1 MSTPTD
7 AYDPDVQ
14 PGGPWSTR
22 ELAHLTIRK
31 MAVSQMH
38 NNVYLLTCRA
48 TGEQL
53 LVDAADEGERIRE
66 LVAAGG
72 SGLAQLV
79 TTHQHWDHVRAL
91 EETAQTF
98 SPTTQA
104 GADDADALPL
114 APDVRLQHG
123 DTVRFGEITL
133 DVVHLRGH
141 TPGSV
146 ALAYDDPQGH
156 THLFTG
162 DSLFPGGVGNTKM
175 EGQSFDALFADV
187 TQRVFDV
194 YDDDTWVYPGHGSDT
209 TLGAERPHLDEWRER
224 GW

>member
-14 PGGPWSTR
+14 PGGPWSIR

-104 GADDADALPL
+104 GEDDADALPL

-146 ALAYDDPQGH
+146 ALAYDDPQAH

>member
-1 MSTPTD
+1 MSAPTD
-7 AYDPDVQ
+7 TYDPDVQ

-91 EETAQTF
+91 
-98 SPTTQA
+98 

-114 APDVRLQHG
+114 APDLRLQHG

-162 DSLFPGGVGNTKM
+162 DSLFPGGHGRTTRHEDHLSLMDDLEN
-175 EGQSFDALFADV
+175 
-187 TQRVFDV
+187 RVFSPRRRAPAPRRV
-194 YDDDTWVYPGHGSDT
+194 ARARLVTVSGSW
-209 TLGAERPHLDEWRER
+209 RPWR
-224 GW
+224 

>member
-1 MSTPTD
+1 M
-7 AYDPDVQ
+7 
-14 PGGPWSTR
+14 
-22 ELAHLTIRK
+22 
-31 MAVSQMH
+31 
-38 NNVYLLTCRA
+38 
-48 TGEQL
+48 
-53 LVDAADEGERIRE
+53 
-66 LVAAGG
+66 
-72 SGLAQLV
+72 
-79 TTHQHWDHVRAL
+79 RAL

-98 SPTTQA
+98 SPTIQA
-104 GADDADALPL
+104 GEDDADALPL